1 VNIAFTTLVILLLAL
16 PGYIARS
23 AYLTENFTREVL
35 PTNLTNEIAL
45 AILYSLPIH
54 FVAVATITQL
64 HQQGYLSANVNF
76 EVVFRFLGGEYG
88 RDGEEFSGL
97 SSNLYE
103 HMYRIATY
111 FLCVMA
117 AALLTGFLLR
127 KIVWEYKLDVKI
139 PTLFRYRN
147 RWLYLLTAREQLDLD
162 EPHITVVDAL
172 MELAHETQLY
182 RGMVVGFISN
192 EAGDLED
199 LYLGDV
205 FRGKFFESATGETT
219 FEWQEVPGDSFVLK
233 YREIKNLNISF
244 LPASAAGLH
253 TLFAQAEM
261 PASRESTS

>member
-1 VNIAFTTLVILLLAL
+1 VNIAFTTLVILLLAM
-16 PGYIARS
+16 PGYIARA
-23 AYLTENFTREVL
+23 AYLTEDFSREVL
-35 PTNLTNEIAL
+35 PTNLTNDIAL

-54 FVAVATITQL
+54 FVAVSTIIYLYQ
-64 HQQGYLSANVNF
+64 HGYLSTNVDF

-88 RDGEEFSGL
+88 RYGEEFGRL
-97 SSNLYE
+97 SSNLYQ
-103 HMYRIATY
+103 HMYRIAAY
-111 FLCVMA
+111 FVCVMA
-117 AALLTGFLLR
+117 AALVIGIMLR
-127 KIVWEYKLDVKI
+127 KVVWEYRLDVKI

-147 RWLYLLTAREQLDLD
+147 RWLYLLTAREQLELD

-172 MELAHETQLY
+172 MELANETQLY

-205 FRGKFFESATGETT
+205 FRGKFVESAGGEKK

-233 YREIKNLNISF
+233 YREIRNLNISF

-253 TLFAQAEM
+253 TLFVDR
-261 PASRESTS
+261 PA

>member
-1 VNIAFTTLVILLLAL
+1 MNLAFTTLVILLLAL
-16 PGYIARS
+16 PGYIARA

-54 FVAVATITQL
+54 FVAVTTVIHL
-64 HQQGYLSANVNF
+64 HQHGYLSTSVNF

-88 RDGEEFSGL
+88 RFGEEFSRL
-97 SSNLYE
+97 SYNLYE
-103 HMYRIATY
+103 HMYRIAAY
-111 FLCVMA
+111 FICVIL
-117 AALLTGFLLR
+117 AALVTGVMLR
-127 KIVWEYKLDVKI
+127 KIVWDYKLDVKI

-147 RWLYLLTAREQLDLD
+147 RWLYLLTAREHLELD

-205 FRGKFFESATGETT
+205 FRGKFVESAAGEKQ